1 MNFVMSALYN
11 FNILFSLDDFS
22 EYGDGYLA
30 TLAIITPITKR
41 TFTDIA
47 LLISMLERKYS
58 IVKFDSFNED
68 EFTLYLAG
76 GDDN

>member
-22 EYGDGYLA
+22 EYGDGYLV
-30 TLAIITPITKR
+30 TLGIVTPVSKR

-58 IVKFDSFNED
+58 TVEFDSFSES